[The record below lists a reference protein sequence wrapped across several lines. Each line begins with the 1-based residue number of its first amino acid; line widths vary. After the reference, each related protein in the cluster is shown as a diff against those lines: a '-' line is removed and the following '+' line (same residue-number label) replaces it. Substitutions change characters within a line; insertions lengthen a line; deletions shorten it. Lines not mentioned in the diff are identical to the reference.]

1 MNHQYFVS
9 HANSHIRKYECI
21 IKIYQVGL
29 GDCVNLIISILEN
42 ISILQH
48 KYNLLHFFSSLC
60 IYYLDC
66 DSFGMTF
73 ALKLSTSFFANL
85 DLLEAEINYLTN
97 HVNNKHT
104 DHGMPAKR
112 MFFKQECK
120 IGCHKARI
128 GW

>member
-1 MNHQYFVS
+1 MYHKDISSRPGRLCKFDYIYFG
-9 HANSHIRKYECI
+9 K
-21 IKIYQVGL
+21 
-29 GDCVNLIISILEN
+29 
-42 ISILQH
+42 LQH
-48 KYNLLHFFSSLC
+48 KYNLLHFFSLLC

-104 DHGMPAKR
+104 DHGMPAKG